1 MQLEYTYS
9 GSNKIQSK
17 AQERSRV
24 LHLDLE
30 VIKIGFHQEVVS
42 ICVNLFIVYSFLQ
55 EHGP

>member
-9 GSNKIQSK
+9 GSKIQSK

-30 VIKIGFHQEVVS
+30 VIKIGFHQVVS